1 MIRAV
6 IFDCF
11 GVLVGRDGVDA
22 ALTNLIQEQLRGK
35 VKLGVLSNM
44 SSNQIPE
51 LVGEEL
57 AACFDQIMVS
67 GELGVAKPDMRAY
80 LMAAQRLGEFPD
92 DCLLV
97 DDSPRNVAA
106 AQDVGMMAVQYRGV
120 DDLRQRLAEYD
131 IITP

>member
-1 MIRAV
+1 M

-11 GVLVGRDGVDA
+11 GVLVGRDGVDVSLA
-22 ALTNLIQEQLRGK
+22 SLIRERLRGR

-44 SSNQIPE
+44 SSNQVPE

-57 AACFDQIMVS
+57 AACFDQIVVS

-80 LMAAQRLGEFPD
+80 LLAAQRLGEFPD
-92 DCLLV
+92 DCLLI

-106 AQDVGMMAVQYRGV
+106 AEAVGMAAIQYRDA
-120 DDLRQRLAEYD
+120 DDLRQRLVEYG
-131 IITP
+131 IITS

>member
-11 GVLVGRDGVDA
+11 GVLAGRDGVDA
-22 ALTNLIQEQLRGK
+22 VLAQLVQERLCGR

-44 SSNQIPE
+44 SSNQLPV
-51 LVGEEL
+51 LLGEDL
-57 AACFDQIMVS
+57 ATCFDQIMVS

-80 LMAAQRLGEFPD
+80 LVAAQRLGEFPS
-92 DCLLV
+92 DCLFI

-106 AQDVGMMAVQYRGV
+106 AETVGMTALCYGDADSLQQK
-120 DDLRQRLAEYD
+120 LIEYG
-131 IITP
+131 IITS

>member
-22 ALTNLIQEQLRGK
+22 ALAALIQQDLRGQ

-44 SSNQIPE
+44 SSNQAPE

-57 AACFDQIMVS
+57 ASCFDQIMVS

-80 LMAAQRLGEFPD
+80 LMAAQRLSEFPD
-92 DCLLV
+92 DCLFI

-106 AQDVGMMAVQYRGV
+106 AEAVGMAAVCYT
-120 DDLRQRLAEYD
+120 DAAALRQKLIEYG
-131 IITP
+131 IISA

>member
-22 ALTNLIQEQLRGK
+22 ALTNIIQEQLRGK

-44 SSNQIPE
+44 SSNQVPE

-57 AACFDQIMVS
+57 AACFDRIMVS
-67 GELGVAKPDMRAY
+67 GELGIAKPDMRAY
-80 LMAAQRLGEFPD
+80 LIAAQRLSEFPG
-92 DCLLV
+92 DCLFI

-106 AQDVGMMAVQYRGV
+106 AEEVGMAALCYTDAVNLQQK
-120 DDLRQRLAEYD
+120 LTEYG
-131 IITP
+131 IISV

>member
-11 GVLVGRDGVDA
+11 GVLVGRDGVDVSLA
-22 ALTNLIQEQLRGK
+22 SLIRERLRGR

-44 SSNQIPE
+44 SSNQVPE

-57 AACFDQIMVS
+57 AACFDQIVVS

-80 LMAAQRLGEFPD
+80 LLAAQRLGEFPD
-92 DCLLV
+92 DCLLI

-106 AQDVGMMAVQYRGV
+106 AEAVGMAAIQYRDA
-120 DDLRQRLAEYD
+120 DDLRQRLVEYG
-131 IITP
+131 IITS